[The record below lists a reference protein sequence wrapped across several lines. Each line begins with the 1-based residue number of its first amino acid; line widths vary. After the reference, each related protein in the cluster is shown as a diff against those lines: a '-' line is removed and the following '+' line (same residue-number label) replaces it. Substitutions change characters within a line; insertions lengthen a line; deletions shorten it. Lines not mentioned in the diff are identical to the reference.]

1 MTNEELKQK
10 QAADLST
17 NTWLREIC
25 LQLIAL
31 NESHAPIAVEK
42 HQKPKAK
49 L

>member
-1 MTNEELKQK
+1 MTNDELKQK

-31 NESHAPIAVEK
+31 NEAHAPADK
-42 HQKPKAK
+42 PKPKAK
-49 L
+49 P